1 MVHMELWPQ
10 MSFFS
15 IEQHLKIEENF
26 VSKCIVIFKNFIL
39 VVKNTPQ
46 VTALCV
52 YVFVCV
58 WHDFNFWP
66 AYQPFLVIYSCS
78 LSAFS
83 DNFDKMWLWWPNMF
97 KKALAG
103 QWLMYW
109 RRLHYQKSVCQRKDF
124 HCSGKILR
132 CSVQCVREIV
142 NTCTKC
148 N

>member
-58 WHDFNFWP
+58 
-66 AYQPFLVIYSCS
+66 
-78 LSAFS
+78 
-83 DNFDKMWLWWPNMF
+83 
-97 KKALAG
+97 
-103 QWLMYW
+103 
-109 RRLHYQKSVCQRKDF
+109 
-124 HCSGKILR
+124 
-132 CSVQCVREIV
+132 
-142 NTCTKC
+142 
-148 N
+148 